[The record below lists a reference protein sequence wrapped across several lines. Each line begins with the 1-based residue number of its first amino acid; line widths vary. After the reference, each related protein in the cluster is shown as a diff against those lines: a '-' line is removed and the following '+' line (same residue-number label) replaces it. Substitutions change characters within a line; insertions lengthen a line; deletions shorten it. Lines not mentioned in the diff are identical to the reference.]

1 MVLNQFS
8 QFRDEIQ
15 SSQQLSTLYK
25 IIIERNEGVDSWI
38 KDIIVLVLKIK
49 YIVWTMLKKLILENW
64 KSFRYAEL
72 PLDPLTVLIG
82 TNASGKSNVVEALE
96 FLQRIANGENIETAL
111 AGDKTLPSIRG
122 GVEWAAR
129 KGENKFS
136 LKALV
141 GDKENNYLYN
151 IILGEGKGVYLQQES
166 IETDKFKDHI
176 HLKES
181 VFVINP
187 HGQSYSREPTLSNYR
202 GCDLD
207 KHLDEYLDILEIDL
221 ESDNVENKDEKQKL
235 LDELKEKR
243 NFGDNHLQ
251 KIINNVILPTMKN
264 IHVLNPIPL
273 TMRDYSRLSEN
284 IESDGSNIAGVLA
297 ALTDDKKA
305 EVENTLSE
313 YLKDLP
319 EGDIKKVWA
328 EKVGRFG
335 YDAMLYC
342 QEEWKPGEIIEI
354 DARSMSDGTLR
365 FLAILTALLTRPE
378 GSQIVIEEID
388 NGLHP
393 SRAALLV
400 KILKEIGSKRNIDI
414 LLTTHNPAL
423 LDAFGSEIV
432 PFVVVAHR
440 DSETGESKLTLLEDI
455 DNFPKLFASYSLG
468 QMTTKGAIERSLSHG
483 E

>member
-1 MVLNQFS
+1 
-8 QFRDEIQ
+8 
-15 SSQQLSTLYK
+15 
-25 IIIERNEGVDSWI
+25 
-38 KDIIVLVLKIK
+38 
-49 YIVWTMLKKLILENW
+49 MLKKLILENW

-96 FLQRIANGENIETAL
+96 FLQRTFIRKDIRPAL
-111 AGDKTLPSIRG
+111 VGDSTLSSIRG
-122 GVEWAAR
+122 GLEGAALKPNKEFTLKIIAGGNKINTDCMYTITVKTKPSLGVVEELIHQHDLQDELCQTNNQILNFSR
-129 KGENKFS
+129 TKFINKNEIHEESQYGKDRIGGSFFPTQTHLTDLIRVYSNLNIDSELCEDFFYS
-136 LKALV
+136 L
-141 GDKENNYLYN
+141 NN
-151 IILGEGKGVYLQQES
+151 I
-166 IETDKFKDHI
+166 
-176 HLKES
+176 
-181 VFVINP
+181 FVINP
-187 HGQSYSREPTLSNYR
+187 LPDRMRNYS
-202 GCDLD
+202 
-207 KHLDEYLDILEIDL
+207 
-221 ESDNVENKDEKQKL
+221 Q
-235 LDELKEKR
+235 
-243 NFGDNHLQ
+243 
-251 KIINNVILPTMKN
+251 
-264 IHVLNPIPL
+264 
-273 TMRDYSRLSEN
+273 LSEY

-297 ALTDDKKA
+297 ALQKKQKI
-305 EVENTLSE
+305 EIELTISR
-313 YLKDLP
+313 YLKELP

-328 EKVGRFG
+328 EKVGRFKT
-335 YDAMLYC
+335 DAMLYC
-342 QEEWKPGEIIEI
+342 QEEWKAGEITEI

-414 LLTTHNPAL
+414 LLTTHNQAL
-423 LDAFGSEIV
+423 LDAFGPEIV

>member
-1 MVLNQFS
+1 
-8 QFRDEIQ
+8 
-15 SSQQLSTLYK
+15 
-25 IIIERNEGVDSWI
+25 
-38 KDIIVLVLKIK
+38 
-49 YIVWTMLKKLILENW
+49 MLKKLILENW

-122 GVEWAAR
+122 GVEWAGYQG
-129 KGENKFS
+129 KSVFTLKTLIQGDNNKIDYLHSIEVCTDNPVHLLEENITVYDYQDNNRILYQTFS
-136 LKALV
+136 LD
-141 GDKENNYLYN
+141 GYN
-151 IILGEGKGVYLQQES
+151 
-166 IETDKFKDHI
+166 
-176 HLKES
+176 
-181 VFVINP
+181 FVVR
-187 HGQSYSREPTLSNYR
+187 SYLSNYQSCTIGQFFNLR
-202 GCDLD
+202 IDGLNEENEKSHKRTLD
-207 KHLDEYLDILEIDL
+207 FNDK
-221 ESDNVENKDEKQKL
+221 KL
-235 LDELKEKR
+235 PNL
-243 NFGDNHLQ
+243 
-251 KIINNVILPTMKN
+251 INNVIRPTIAN
-264 IHVLNPIPL
+264 ILILNPIPSK
-273 TMRDYSRLSEN
+273 MRDFSRLSEN
-284 IESDGSNIAGVLA
+284 IESDASNIAGVLA
-297 ALTDDKKA
+297 ALSEEKKA
-305 EVENTLSE
+305 EVELNLS
-313 YLKDLP
+313 YYIKDLP
-319 EGDIKKVWA
+319 EGDIQKLWA

-335 YDAMLYC
+335 TDAMLYC
-342 QEEWKPGEIIEI
+342 QEEWKPGETTEI
-354 DARSMSDGTLR
+354 DARNMSDGTLR

>member
-1 MVLNQFS
+1 L
-8 QFRDEIQ
+8 
-15 SSQQLSTLYK
+15 
-25 IIIERNEGVDSWI
+25 
-38 KDIIVLVLKIK
+38 
-49 YIVWTMLKKLILENW
+49 LKKLILENW

-96 FLQRIANGENIETAL
+96 FLRRIANGENIEAAL
-111 AGDKTLPSIRG
+111 AGDKTLSSLRG
-122 GVEWAAR
+122 GVELAAR
-129 KGENKFS
+129 KGENEFS
-136 LKALV
+136 LKVLV
-141 GDKENNYLYN
+141 GDINDEIDYWYN
-151 IILGEGKGVYLQQES
+151 IFLEVNEGVDIQHES
-166 IETDKFKDHI
+166 IKIDNFKDHI
-176 HLKES
+176 YVPES
-181 VFVINP
+181 IFIINP
-187 HGQSYSREPTLSNYR
+187 STQIYSSKPTLPNYQ
-202 GCDLD
+202 GADLD
-207 KHLDEYLDILEIDL
+207 RSKYLDNYLDILV
-221 ESDNVENKDEKQKL
+221 SDNVENKDRKQKI
-235 LDELKEKR
+235 LDELHKKR
-243 NFGDNHLQ
+243 DFGENHLQ
-251 KIINNVILPTMKN
+251 KIINNVILPTIKN
-264 IHVLNPIPL
+264 IHILNPIPL

-305 EVENTLSE
+305 EIENTLSE

-393 SRAALLV
+393 CRAALLV

-468 QMTTKGAIERSLSHG
+468 QMATKGAIERSLSHG

>member
-1 MVLNQFS
+1 
-8 QFRDEIQ
+8 
-15 SSQQLSTLYK
+15 
-25 IIIERNEGVDSWI
+25 
-38 KDIIVLVLKIK
+38 
-49 YIVWTMLKKLILENW
+49 MLKKLILEDW

-96 FLQRIANGENIETAL
+96 FLQRIANGENLETAL
-111 AGDKTLPSIRG
+111 AGDKTLSSIRG

-129 KGENKFS
+129 KPENEFTLKVLISGENDQTDYLYVIKIQILPIVKVKSEYIENKSLEENYYIKYFTVTS
-136 LKALV
+136 HDHTTKSGLKALRNDINIHDLEV
-141 GDKENNYLYN
+141 NQISYEFETDRLVIGKEYEEQYLPLRN
-151 IILGEGKGVYLQQES
+151 QAKDLVASILG
-166 IETDKFKDHI
+166 
-176 HLKES
+176 
-181 VFVINP
+181 N
-187 HGQSYSREPTLSNYR
+187 TL
-202 GCDLD
+202 
-207 KHLDEYLDILEIDL
+207 I
-221 ESDNVENKDEKQKL
+221 
-235 LDELKEKR
+235 
-243 NFGDNHLQ
+243 
-251 KIINNVILPTMKN
+251 
-264 IHVLNPIPL
+264 LNPIPSQ
-273 TMRDYSRLSEN
+273 MRDFSRLSEN
-284 IESDGSNIAGVLA
+284 LENDCSNIAGVLA
-297 ALTDDKKA
+297 GLPDEKKT
-305 EVENTLSE
+305 EIENTLSE

-393 SRAALLV
+393 SRATLLV
-400 KILKEIGSKRNIDI
+400 KILKEIGTKRNIDI

-423 LDAFGSEIV
+423 LDAFGPEIV

>member
-1 MVLNQFS
+1 
-8 QFRDEIQ
+8 
-15 SSQQLSTLYK
+15 
-25 IIIERNEGVDSWI
+25 
-38 KDIIVLVLKIK
+38 
-49 YIVWTMLKKLILENW
+49 MLKKLILENW

-96 FLQRIANGENIETAL
+96 FLQRIANGENIKTAL
-111 AGDKTLPSIRG
+111 AGDKTLTSIRG
-122 GVEWAAR
+122 GVELAAR
-129 KGENKFS
+129 KGENEFT
-136 LKALV
+136 LKVLI
-141 GDKENNYLYN
+141 GGEDDEIDYLYSIILTTKPSINNLNEIITIINEENNKYYPIQFGLNTEKLYLISSLLNRSSLDKIRLDFIGLNSFGRELNKKESYQMKIVREQSLN
-151 IILGEGKGVYLQQES
+151 II
-166 IETDKFKDHI
+166 
-176 HLKES
+176 
-181 VFVINP
+181 
-187 HGQSYSREPTLSNYR
+187 
-202 GCDLD
+202 
-207 KHLDEYLDILEIDL
+207 
-221 ESDNVENKDEKQKL
+221 NKY
-235 LDELKEKR
+235 
-243 NFGDNHLQ
+243 
-251 KIINNVILPTMKN
+251 ILPTIQN
-264 IHVLNPIPL
+264 IHILNPMPS

-284 IESDGSNIAGVLA
+284 LESDGSNIAGVLA
-297 ALTDDKKA
+297 ALPDEKKT

-313 YLKDLP
+313 YIKYLP

-328 EKVGRFG
+328 EPVGRLKT
-335 YDAMLYC
+335 DAMLYC
-342 QEEWKPGEIIEI
+342 QEEWKPGEITEI

-455 DNFPKLFASYSLG
+455 ENLPLLLASGTLG
-468 QMTTKGAIERSLSHG
+468 RLATKGAIEKSLSTQK
-483 E
+483 

>member
-1 MVLNQFS
+1 
-8 QFRDEIQ
+8 
-15 SSQQLSTLYK
+15 
-25 IIIERNEGVDSWI
+25 
-38 KDIIVLVLKIK
+38 
-49 YIVWTMLKKLILENW
+49 MLKKLILENW

-96 FLQRIANGENIETAL
+96 FLRRIANGENIEAAL
-111 AGDKTLPSIRG
+111 AGDKTLSSLRG
-122 GVEWAAR
+122 GVELAAR
-129 KGENKFS
+129 KGENEFTI
-136 LKALV
+136 KALV
-141 GDKENNYLYN
+141 SGEDDETDYLYSITLITKPIMNNLNETITIINEKKNNYYPIKFGLTTEKLYLRSCLLN
-151 IILGEGKGVYLQQES
+151 RSSINVIRLDFIGIESFGTKLNDKNSYQMKIVQE
-166 IETDKFKDHI
+166 
-176 HLKES
+176 
-181 VFVINP
+181 
-187 HGQSYSREPTLSNYR
+187 QS
-202 GCDLD
+202 
-207 KHLDEYLDILEIDL
+207 LDII
-221 ESDNVENKDEKQKL
+221 NK
-235 LDELKEKR
+235 
-243 NFGDNHLQ
+243 F
-251 KIINNVILPTMKN
+251 ILPTIQN
-264 IHVLNPIPL
+264 IHILNPIPL
-273 TMRDYSRLSEN
+273 TMRNYSRLSEN
-284 IESDGSNIAGVLA
+284 IESDGSNIAGLLA
-297 ALTDDKKA
+297 ALTDNKKT

-313 YLKDLP
+313 YIKDLP

-328 EKVGRFG
+328 EKVGRLG
-335 YDAMLYC
+335 TDAMLYC
-342 QEEWKPGEIIEI
+342 QEEWKSGEIIEI

-400 KILKEIGSKRNIDI
+400 KILKEIGTKRNIDI

-468 QMTTKGAIERSLSHG
+468 QMATKGAIERSLSHG

>member
-1 MVLNQFS
+1 
-8 QFRDEIQ
+8 
-15 SSQQLSTLYK
+15 
-25 IIIERNEGVDSWI
+25 
-38 KDIIVLVLKIK
+38 
-49 YIVWTMLKKLILENW
+49 
-64 KSFRYAEL
+64 
-72 PLDPLTVLIG
+72 
-82 TNASGKSNVVEALE
+82 VVEALE
-96 FLQRIANGENIETAL
+96 FLRRIANGENIQTAL
-111 AGDKTLPSIRG
+111 AGDKTLPSLRG
-122 GVEWAAR
+122 GVELAAR
-129 KGENKFS
+129 KGENEFTI
-136 LKALV
+136 KALV
-141 GDKENNYLYN
+141 SGEDDETDYLYSITLITKPIMNNLNETITIINEKKNNYYPIKFGLTTEKLYLRSCLLN
-151 IILGEGKGVYLQQES
+151 RSSINVIRLDFIGIESFGTKLNDKNSYQMKIVQE
-166 IETDKFKDHI
+166 
-176 HLKES
+176 
-181 VFVINP
+181 
-187 HGQSYSREPTLSNYR
+187 QS
-202 GCDLD
+202 
-207 KHLDEYLDILEIDL
+207 LDII
-221 ESDNVENKDEKQKL
+221 NK
-235 LDELKEKR
+235 
-243 NFGDNHLQ
+243 F
-251 KIINNVILPTMKN
+251 ILPTIQN
-264 IHVLNPIPL
+264 IHILNPIPL
-273 TMRDYSRLSEN
+273 TMRNYSRLSEN

-297 ALTDDKKA
+297 ALTDNKKT

-313 YLKDLP
+313 YIKDLP

-328 EKVGRFG
+328 EKVGRLG
-335 YDAMLYC
+335 TDAMLYC
-342 QEEWKPGEIIEI
+342 QEEWKSGEIIEI

-400 KILKEIGSKRNIDI
+400 KILKEIGTKRNIDI